1 MKIRFIVILIVGL
14 FLSELMYL
22 ISSYMKFEIEKMEKR
37 KKEDEHLLHIDTSD
51 AAKVFANLLNNNLTF
66 FLHGEWGTGK
76 TEFLKEVEKN
86 TKKKFVYINLWNIK
100 DERSVINIGFSI
112 LHPVINFIYRTFLI
126 GCVVVS
132 ILITP
137 AVNIGLGKVIS
148 YLFGESILINY
159 IIPVATVFSLFIAIW
174 QFFKYKSDDGYY
186 KLFQSRFTEYFLRKK
201 ILIID
206 DFDRLSESNQEGA
219 YKLFN
224 CINGKIPIVFV
235 GDESKLQNDKKD
247 KYLQKIIN
255 QKVELPYSLHPKN
268 IWRDYFELL
277 EKKFSCNVSQAIIDV
292 FTEENRNLRERK
304 MYHHYVIQELEI
316 RDKKDYVQINQQ
328 LAIIYLY
335 LFYPSKYRNLVD
347 NQDISETI
355 QEDKLIELSLIL
367 KNTEGYP
374 KPFTVNRLG
383 YFLYEK
389 VLTLTEEQALKLLQK
404 SNLDSV
410 MIEKGSYNDDFYE
423 YVVRN
428 FSKFDT
434 AKKNDLV
441 RAALIN
447 ISRSQDSTLVSD
459 IIEFK
464 NNEVR
469 KSLNSNNI
477 QLKVDS
483 WKDILDEH
491 SFDISQ
497 QLYFFEKYIRI
508 SFFDLSKIYI
518 NLDLESEDFFSGKRK
533 DYYFLTCLSINKMW
547 QRFDWPEIYWESLN
561 MIFSEN
567 EQNYLFVLDL
577 LRLIEFDQNNE
588 TIIAYKDVYNELK
601 EVSLEG
607 ASEAFEKIRYDLNLI
622 CDKLN
627 MKIEIRDKNIVQ
639 YT

>member
-1 MKIRFIVILIVGL
+1 MKFRFTEILILGL
-14 FLSELMYL
+14 CISL
-22 ISSYMKFEIEKMEKR
+22 IIYFVSSYCKFKIAKKKKR
-37 KKEDEHLLHIDTSD
+37 EKEDEHLIHIDTSD
-51 AAKVFANLLNNNLTF
+51 AAKAFANLLNNNLTF
-66 FLHGEWGTGK
+66 FLNGEWGTGK
-76 TEFLKEVEKN
+76 SEFLKEVEKN

-112 LHPVINFIYRTFLI
+112 LHPVINFIYRIFLI

-132 ILITP
+132 ILLTP
-137 AVNIGLGKVIS
+137 AINVGLGKVIS

-159 IIPVATVFSLFIAIW
+159 IIPVATVFSLFVAVW
-174 QFFKYKSDDGYY
+174 QFFKYKSDDVYY
-186 KLFQSRFTEYFLRKK
+186 KLFQRRFTEYFLRKK

-206 DFDRLSESNQEGA
+206 DFDRISESNQDGA

-224 CINGKIPIVFV
+224 CINGKLPIVFV
-235 GDESKLQNDKKD
+235 GDDSKLQNDKKD

-277 EKKFSCNVSQAIIDV
+277 EKKFSCNVSPSIIDV

-304 MYHHYVIQELEI
+304 MYHHYVIQELEV

-335 LFYPSKYRNLVD
+335 LFYPSIYRDLVD
-347 NQDISETI
+347 NQDISEAI
-355 QEDKLIELSLIL
+355 QEDKLNKLSLIL
-367 KNTEGYP
+367 ENTEGYP
-374 KPFTVNRLG
+374 KPFILNRLG

-389 VLTLTEEQALKLLQK
+389 VLTLTEEQAVELLQK
-404 SNLDSV
+404 SNLESV

-434 AKKNDLV
+434 DKKNNLV
-441 RAALIN
+441 IAALMN
-447 ISRSQDSTLVSD
+447 ISRSQDSALVSN

-464 NNEVR
+464 NNGVR
-469 KSLNSNNI
+469 KSLNSNKN
-477 QLKVDS
+477 VDS
-483 WKDILDEH
+483 WNSILDEY

-508 SFFDLSKIYI
+508 NFFNLSKIYT
-518 NLDLESEDFFSGKRK
+518 NLDLESEDFLRGKRK

-567 EQNYLFVLDL
+567 EQNYLFVLDML
-577 LRLIEFDQNNE
+577 HLIEFDPRNKK
-588 TIIAYKDVYNELK
+588 IIAYKDVYNEFK
-601 EVSLEG
+601 EVNLKG
-607 ASEAFEKIRYDLNLI
+607 ASEAFEKILPNLESL
-622 CDKLN
+622 KNKFHL
-627 MKIEIRDKNIVQ
+627 EIKDKNIVN